1 MKSMKKNIVVIC
13 LCAIGI
19 LVSLFACIVV
29 PRLKGSQTP
38 ISDKEYE
45 ATIDNY
51 QQNEDGYLIKVQ
63 GCYGKKIFINN
74 AILGS
79 NWNPALLTSNTKI
92 YFRINKLQEPIE
104 DMLGEEIYALTLR
117 TEENELVSL
126 EDYYNWEAEGKNKI
140 MIAGIVVSAG
150 LLGLIV
156 FNVVRI
162 VNKKRKCEK

>member
-1 MKSMKKNIVVIC
+1 MKSMKKNIVIIC

-29 PRLKGSQTP
+29 PRFKSSQTP
-38 ISDKEYE
+38 ISDIEHE
-45 ATIDNY
+45 ATIINYEQVDN
-51 QQNEDGYLIKVQ
+51 GYLIDIQ
-63 GCYGKKIFINN
+63 GYNGKKLFIHQD
-74 AILGS
+74 ILGT
-79 NWNPALLTSNTKI
+79 NWNPALLTSNKKI

-140 MIAGIVVSAG
+140 MIVGIVVSAG